1 LEQFE
6 KILTALRA
14 DIRGIELKL
23 PETEDAVSIT
33 RLKRYEDSLD
43 ALVCAWVG
51 AKYLEGAAMP
61 YGDHTA
67 AIWVP

>member
-1 LEQFE
+1 LEQIE

-23 PETEDAVSIT
+23 PEPEDAVSIT

-43 ALVCAWVG
+43 ALVC
-51 AKYLEGAAMP
+51 
-61 YGDHTA
+61 T
-67 AIWVP
+67 